1 MSDRMSEILPEKKSD
16 NTSDKCQTRCWICL
30 LSKEHARLPA
40 SVARV
45 DVIIYVRYR
54 QKECR
59 IKCQKNGHNIR
70 NYFRRIQKECQNTCQ
85 INCQMKR
92 QKAELGGDHSM

>member
-1 MSDRMSEILPEKKSD
+1 MLEYMPDRRSEFMSDRMSEILPEKKSD

-54 QKECR
+54 QIE
-59 IKCQKNGHNIR
+59 CQK
-70 NYFRRIQKECQNTCQ
+70 
-85 INCQMKR
+85 INLRKNV
-92 QKAELGGDHSM
+92 G